1 MFDFKNMSLE
11 ELKQLSKDIRIEID
25 NRMINIKNIKK
36 EIDKLSEEYTFFFR
50 SVREIKYQPYVARC
64 EYDRKYG
71 IKLLYKHFEHTFG
84 NYKECLVEGNYT
96 CKEFEILDIAYNNIK
111 YGESGYYIVL
121 KGKLTKICNKNDMFK
136 VSSIKQYLKGD
147 LLFDNFLEIVGI
159 KNTNKIIDDL
169 IEED

>member
-1 MFDFKNMSLE
+1 M
-11 ELKQLSKDIRIEID
+11 
-25 NRMINIKNIKK
+25 
-36 EIDKLSEEYTFFFR
+36 DKLYTER
-50 SVREIKYQPYVARC
+50 
-64 EYDRKYG
+64 
-71 IKLLYKHFEHTFG
+71 
-84 NYKECLVEGNYT
+84 
-96 CKEFEILDIAYNNIK
+96 EFEILDIAYNNIK

-121 KGKLTKICNKNDMFK
+121 KGKLTKICDKNDMFK